1 MIEDNKNLF
10 YPTVPNSITIKLKN
24 HPLYSK
30 YFSMLKFGCPK
41 VAVQQKMEMSNVDPH
56 ILELNE
62 DLELTDDEL
71 KALLIENKL
80 TNQLNNDKD
89 NKSATNNSNSVRDG
103 DHHHHIHRKK
113 IFLTG
118 INVDR
123 PCLVNNTSVGS
134 LWKSSNDD
142 HETVWKPILLLDTS
156 DEFKKLFI
164 FNNKEIAFNNNNN
177 NSNNNN
183 TDNNDNNNDNQS
195 GDNSDTVVNKRMIGK
210 KVVHVIENLIEY
222 KRVHNISIFL
232 TKIKMKYSVLSEKIN
247 SFDDSSLS
255 YETLQLLIHCLPT
268 PNEVEL
274 IENYIK
280 KNSVESIYKLGM

>member
-1 MIEDNKNLF
+1 MIEDYKNLSS
-10 YPTVPNSITIKLKN
+10 PTVPNSITIKLKN

-71 KALLIENKL
+71 KSLLIENKL
-80 TNQLNNDKD
+80 TNQLNND
-89 NKSATNNSNSVRDG
+89 NNSNSVRDG

-118 INVDR
+118 INADR
-123 PCLVNNTSVGS
+123 PCLVKNTSVGS

-142 HETVWKPILLLDTS
+142 HETDWEPILLLDTS

-164 FNNKEIAFNNNNN
+164 FNNKEIAFNNNNYN
-177 NSNNNN
+177 RNNNN
-183 TDNNDNNNDNQS
+183 TDNNNQQMMTISSTNDDEQVNRRWQS
-195 GDNSDTVVNKRMIGK
+195 GQQTMAIR
-210 KVVHVIENLIEY
+210 
-222 KRVHNISIFL
+222 
-232 TKIKMKYSVLSEKIN
+232 
-247 SFDDSSLS
+247 
-255 YETLQLLIHCLPT
+255 
-268 PNEVEL
+268 
-274 IENYIK
+274 
-280 KNSVESIYKLGM
+280 